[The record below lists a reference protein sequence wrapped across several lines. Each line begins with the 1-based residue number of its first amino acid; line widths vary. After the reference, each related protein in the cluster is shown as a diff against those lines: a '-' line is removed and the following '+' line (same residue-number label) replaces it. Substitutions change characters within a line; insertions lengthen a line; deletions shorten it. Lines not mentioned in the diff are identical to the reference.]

1 MSLLEQLTPWG
12 EQTVVG
18 RRQGGVQGTRPVLG
32 RKKKWQEQDRFC
44 YRDSRSP
51 GHPDLCLVHGCRS
64 CKSLRGQR
72 GQCRYCAQG
81 CNDACENYRPRTKT
95 QPPKTRKHQCIHFQD
110 EETGTQRGKIMCPK
124 SQLLLQLKI
133 ANQDSGFP
141 AQGSYFFAIDLLVSR
156 KICVRAPRKLCHN
169 YHSYHSVLVRL
180 WIDPVMGWGFG
191 GTQDGVNIF
200 CTWDRHEFFRPKADC
215 GRMNNGRSKMFI
227 SQFPEPVNM
236 LPYMAEQCCKCN

>member
-1 MSLLEQLTPWG
+1 MAGARPLLLSGLQEPRAPWSVALYMGAEAANLSEAKEGSVCIVLKGAMMPVRTTGPGLKLSLL
-12 EQTVVG
+12 
-18 RRQGGVQGTRPVLG
+18 RHKR
-32 RKKKWQEQDRFC
+32 
-44 YRDSRSP
+44 
-51 GHPDLCLVHGCRS
+51 
-64 CKSLRGQR
+64 
-72 GQCRYCAQG
+72 
-81 CNDACENYRPRTKT
+81 
-95 QPPKTRKHQCIHFQD
+95 QCIHFRD

-133 ANQDSGFP
+133 VNQDSGFP